1 MCKSANLWQNEI
13 IIHVGGK
20 KAEGR
25 SKRTNNNNKNF
36 RYFVAIF
43 FFFFFFF
50 CLGESLETKMK
61 NKNGSGQ
68 ICHKKGGGDV
78 DRSRLVLAESIT
90 PMINS

>member
-1 MCKSANLWQNEI
+1 MKVWRKTKQTKNGRKVE
-13 IIHVGGK
+13 K
-20 KAEGR
+20 KDPFFFYLR
-25 SKRTNNNNKNF
+25 F
-36 RYFVAIF
+36 FVAI
-43 FFFFFFF
+43 F